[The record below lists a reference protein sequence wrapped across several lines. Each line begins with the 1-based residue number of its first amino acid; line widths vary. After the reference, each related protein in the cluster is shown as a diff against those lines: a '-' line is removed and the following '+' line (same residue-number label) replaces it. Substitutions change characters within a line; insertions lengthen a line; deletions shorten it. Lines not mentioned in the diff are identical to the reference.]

1 MMLQIRFENRNIAH
15 LGCSLINSLNSHIAM
30 FNILCFFSIPGLLE
44 LCQVFWFFTPHFIS
58 EMFPLVFGLFMPLFA
73 MTPGKILLSLQ
84 NKLSVV
90 FWAQVTARAMASV
103 WDSASAPEKSFQPC
117 QIHDDWSKA
126 TSEEEDLSPHL

>member
-1 MMLQIRFENRNIAH
+1 
-15 LGCSLINSLNSHIAM
+15 
-30 FNILCFFSIPGLLE
+30 
-44 LCQVFWFFTPHFIS
+44 
-58 EMFPLVFGLFMPLFA
+58 MFPLVFGLFTPLFA
-73 MTPGKILLSLQ
+73 LTPGKILLSLQ

-126 TSEEEDLSPHL
+126 TSAEEDLSPPLTIMLLYSDVLFFI